1 MQEGTNIYK
10 CRFKDSSL
18 ARHKGIKNRDYFAD
32 HFCPLPRPLDLR
44 FFLFDYKKR
53 NLAGTSLS
61 TIPKGVGTRVI
72 VQGLKHLLFMGS
84 IRLDSGTIYSPPALP
99 GVTAEQSQ
107 EKPSRENGN
116 ERPEVEREMK
126 CGVSVHFYMM

>member
-1 MQEGTNIYK
+1 M
-10 CRFKDSSL
+10 
-18 ARHKGIKNRDYFAD
+18 NRDYFAD
-32 HFCPLPRPLDLR
+32 YFCPLPHPLDLC

-61 TIPKGVGTRVI
+61 TIPKGVGARVI

-99 GVTAEQSQ
+99 GAETAEQSQ
-107 EKPSRENGN
+107 EKPSREQW
-116 ERPEVEREMK
+116 EREA
-126 CGVSVHFYMM
+126 